1 MWNLEANGKCL
12 SITQENIRV
21 GNKITADRTTTVAG
35 FSERSNVL
43 HDVKKL
49 STDKTFSETARQEW
63 QSIIRT

>member
-1 MWNLEANGKCL
+1 MFKHYTRKYKGSTL
-12 SITQENIRV
+12 RV